1 MENVTKTETEALS
14 DRAAVAQGP
23 FRNAVKVE
31 RESSRFSLAAIAPPA
46 IATKRTR
53 CCSISADPETPEL
66 KRRKAISKSG
76 STIITPKAVEIS
88 QFSVEAQ
95 IAWLFVAHPIFSGWL
110 F

>member
-1 MENVTKTETEALS
+1 MAKVTKTETEALK
-14 DRAAVAQGP
+14 DRAAVAPGP

-66 KRRKAISKSG
+66 NRRKAISKSG
-76 STIITPKAVEIS
+76 RAIITPKAIEIS

-95 IAWLFVAHPIFSGWL
+95 TAWLFVAHPKFTDWL